1 MQEKLLQQ
9 LTVITEEEQ
18 ALLEGHQI
26 QKEIYAD
33 AREFVVDSQKML
45 KKGQLIDIRTHTR
58 FAYFPKHRHNYVEII
73 YMCSGSTT
81 HIINDSSQV
90 VLHAGELLFLN
101 QNASQEILPARE
113 QDVAVNFIVLPEF
126 FDVALSMMG
135 EENVLRDFIVG
146 SLRTDTSKAGYMH
159 FKVADILPV
168 QNLVENMVWSLKNK
182 QANNRK
188 INQTTMGLLFLQLLN
203 HTERIEQNSPSQ
215 YEGRLILESLRYI
228 EEQYKNASLG
238 ELSAQLNQSIYQLSK
253 LIKKETGHTYKELLQ
268 IKRFNKA
275 VELLGGTGLS
285 VADIIAAVG
294 YENSSYFHRQF
305 REKYGMTPKEYRLH
319 GQKSQLSRP

>member
-101 QNASQEILPARE
+101 QNACQEILPAIE

-146 SLRTDTSKAGYMH
+146 SLRTDTSKADYMH

-215 YEGRLILESLRYI
+215 YEGRLILESPGILR
-228 EEQYKNASLG
+228 S
-238 ELSAQLNQSIYQLSK
+238 SIRMPAWGS
-253 LIKKETGHTYKELLQ
+253 
-268 IKRFNKA
+268 
-275 VELLGGTGLS
+275 
-285 VADIIAAVG
+285 
-294 YENSSYFHRQF
+294 
-305 REKYGMTPKEYRLH
+305 
-319 GQKSQLSRP
+319 

>member
-1 MQEKLLQQ
+1 MQEKLLKQ
-9 LTVITEEEQ
+9 LMVVTEEERT
-18 ALLEGHQI
+18 LLEGHQI

-81 HIINDSSQV
+81 HIINDSSRV

-146 SLRTDTSKAGYMH
+146 SLRTDTSKADYMH

-228 EEQYKNASLG
+228 EENYKNASLG

-319 GQKSQLSRP
+319 VLK

>member
-1 MQEKLLQQ
+1 MRMQKELLKQ
-9 LTVITEEEQ
+9 LMVITQEEE
-18 ALLEGHQI
+18 ALLLGDHEI

-33 AREFVVDSQKML
+33 AKDFVVDSQKML

-81 HIINDSSQV
+81 HIINDTSRV
-90 VLHAGELLFLN
+90 VLKAGELLFLN
-101 QNASQEILPARE
+101 QNASQEILPAGE
-113 QDVAVNFIVLPEF
+113 EDVAVNFIVLPEF
-126 FDVALSMMG
+126 FDVALTMMG

-146 SLRTDTSKAGYMH
+146 SLRTGSSKADYLH

-203 HTERIEQNSPSQ
+203 HTERIEQNSPAQ

-228 EEQYKNASLG
+228 EENYKNASLG
-238 ELSAQLNQSIYQLSK
+238 DLSGQLGQSIYQLSK
-253 LIKKETGHTYKELLQ
+253 LIKRETGHTYKELLQ

-275 VELLGGTGLS
+275 VELLDGTGLS

-305 REKYGMTPKEYRLH
+305 RAKYGVTPKEYRDR
-319 GQKSQLSRP
+319 GGK